1 MTDATCI
8 FCKII
13 AGEIPAYKVYEDGHA
28 LAFLDIAPFEKGHVL
43 VISKYHAPT
52 LPDLPPNELCATM
65 LAVQKLAAVFKAR
78 LPCDG
83 FNLLQ
88 NNGACASQTIPHVHF
103 HIVPRWNGRPVTW
116 VPGRYDDPAPELAAI
131 QRRLADPCLLPQNP

>member
-13 AGEIPAYKVYEDGHA
+13 AGEIPAYTIYEDEHA

-43 VISKYHAPT
+43 VVSKHHSPT
-52 LPDLPPNELCATM
+52 LLDLPGHTLGG
-65 LAVQKLAAVFKAR
+65 LLAAVQNVAAALLDK

-103 HIVPRWNGRPVTW
+103 HIVPRRNGRPLNW
-116 VPGRYDDPAPELAAI
+116 IPGTYDDPATELAAL
-131 QRRLADPCLLPQNP
+131 QTKLTAHGR

>member
-13 AGEIPAYKVYEDGHA
+13 AGEIPAYNVYEDGHA

-43 VISKYHAPT
+43 VVSKHHAPFLT
-52 LPDLPPNELCATM
+52 DLPQTALAG
-65 LAVQKLAAVFKAR
+65 LFSAVQAVASRLLAG

-83 FNLLQ
+83 FNVLQ

-103 HIVPRWNGRPVTW
+103 HVVPRWNGRPLNW
-116 VPGRYDDPAPELAAI
+116 IPGKYDDPDTELPALQKKLQVI
-131 QRRLADPCLLPQNP
+131 R